1 MDIRVRFA
9 PSPTGPLHIGGARSA
24 LFNYLWAR
32 KNKGTFIVRSEDTDL
47 ERSSRE
53 SEQNILEALRW
64 LNIQWDEGIE
74 VGGER
79 GPYRQTERLALYR
92 DYTEKLLDNGDAY
105 YCYCSEEEIEQERQ
119 TLIAKGQTP
128 RYLGKCRH
136 LSTEQRTVL
145 ETEGRKPVVRFRVP
159 VTQAIHINDQ
169 VRGDVVFDSDGIGDF
184 VLVKSDGIP
193 TYNFAVVVD
202 DVTMNITH
210 VIRGE
215 EHLSNTPRQVLIYQ
229 ALRLPVPKFAH
240 VSLILN
246 TEGGKMSK
254 RDGDTAVLD
263 YQKKGYLPEAIVNF
277 IAMLGW
283 APSGK
288 EEFYTLD
295 ELAEVFSLDRVSKS
309 PAVFDLQK
317 LNYINA
323 HYIKVSAPERL
334 AELALPYVGEMGI
347 LPQEER
353 SDKQQEWFANFI
365 KAISG
370 KITHM
375 AEVKDFIHYFHG
387 PVPLEPEGEALEV
400 LRGEQVPA
408 VLGLFRKK
416 VREVEL
422 LSGATVKVLLKQMT
436 KELKLGGK
444 LVYMP
449 VRVALTGQMHGP
461 ELYDVI
467 PLLGG
472 ENVLK
477 RLEATEKRYLRGLR
491 SPQG

>member
-1 MDIRVRFA
+1 MEIRVRFA

-53 SEQNILEALRW
+53 SEHNILEALRW

-74 VGGER
+74 VGGEN
-79 GPYRQTERLALYR
+79 GPYRQTDRLALYKE
-92 DYTEKLLDNGDAY
+92 YTVKLLSSGHAY

-119 TLIAKGQTP
+119 DLIAKGDTP

-136 LSTEQRTVL
+136 LTTEQRAAL
-145 ETEGRKPVVRFRVP
+145 AAEGRKPVVRFRVP
-159 VTQAIHINDQ
+159 DAQAIHIDDQ
-169 VRGDVVFDSDGIGDF
+169 VRGDVVFDSDGIGDY

-229 ALRLPVPKFAH
+229 ALGLPVPKFAH

-283 APSGK
+283 APSGE
-288 EEFYTLD
+288 EEFYTLE
-295 ELAEVFSLDRVSKS
+295 ELSDVFSLDRVSKS

-323 HYIKVSAPERL
+323 HYIKAANPERL

-347 LPQEER
+347 LPQGER
-353 SDKQQEWFANFI
+353 SDIQQQWFIGFI
-365 KAISG
+365 VAISE
-370 KITHM
+370 KISYM
-375 AEVKDFIHYFHG
+375 AEVKDFVHYFHG
-387 PVPLEPEGEALEV
+387 SVPLEAEGEALEV
-400 LRGEQVPA
+400 LRGEQVPG
-408 VLGLFRKK
+408 VLRLFGEK
-416 VREVEL
+416 VRAVEL
-422 LSGATVKVLLKQMT
+422 LSGEAVKVLLKQMT

-444 LVYMP
+444 FVYMP
-449 VRVALTGQMHGP
+449 IRVALTGQMHGP

-467 PLLGG
+467 PLLGQ
-472 ENVLK
+472 EKVLK
-477 RLEATEKRYLRGLR
+477 RLEVTEKRYLGVI
-491 SPQG
+491 

>member
-1 MDIRVRFA
+1 MEIRVRFA

-47 ERSSRE
+47 GRSSRE
-53 SEQNILEALRW
+53 SEHNILEALRW

-74 VGGER
+74 VGGEH
-79 GPYRQTERLALYR
+79 GPYRQTDRLALYR
-92 DYTEKLLDNGDAY
+92 DYTDKLLNSGHAY
-105 YCYCSEEEIEQERQ
+105 YCYCTEEELEQERQ
-119 TLIAKGQTP
+119 ALIAKGETP

-136 LSTEQRTVL
+136 LTSEQRAAY
-145 ETEGRKPVVRFRVP
+145 ETEARKPVVRFRVP
-159 VTQAIHINDQ
+159 EGQAIHINDQ
-169 VRGDVVFDSDGIGDF
+169 VRGDVVFESDGIGDY
-184 VLVKSDGIP
+184 VIVKSDGIP

-202 DVTMNITH
+202 DTTMNITH

-229 ALRLPVPKFAH
+229 ALGLSVPEFAH
-240 VSLILN
+240 ISLILN

-254 RDGDTAVLD
+254 RDGDTAVMD

-277 IAMLGW
+277 IALLGW
-283 APSGK
+283 APSGE
-288 EEFYTLD
+288 EEFYTLN

-309 PAVFDLQK
+309 PAVFDVQK

-323 HYIKVSAPERL
+323 HYIKKVPPERL
-334 AELALPYVGEMGI
+334 AELALPHVQEMGI
-347 LPQEER
+347 LPLGER
-353 SDKQQEWFANFI
+353 SGEQQQWFIGFI
-365 KAISG
+365 EAISE
-370 KITHM
+370 KIAYL
-375 AEVKDFIHYFHG
+375 AEVKDYIHYFHG
-387 PVPLEPEGEALEV
+387 EVPLEPEGEALEV
-400 LRGEQVPA
+400 LRGEQVPI
-408 VLGLFRKK
+408 VLALFRDK
-416 VREVEL
+416 VQEVEL
-422 LSGATVKVLLKQMT
+422 LSSAAVKVLLKQMT

-467 PLLGG
+467 PLLGR

-477 RLEATEKRYLRGLR
+477 RLEVTEKRYLG
-491 SPQG
+491 

>member
-1 MDIRVRFA
+1 MKIRVRFA

-53 SEQNILEALRW
+53 SEHNILEALRW

-74 VGGER
+74 VGGEH
-79 GPYRQTERLALYR
+79 GPYRQTDRLALYR
-92 DYTEKLLDNGDAY
+92 EYTDKLLNSGHAY
-105 YCYCSEEEIEQERQ
+105 YCYCTEEELEQERQ
-119 TLIAKGQTP
+119 ALTAKGETP
-128 RYLGKCRH
+128 RYLGKCRE
-136 LSTEQRTVL
+136 LTSEQRAAF
-145 ETEGRKPVVRFRVP
+145 EIEGRRPVVRFRVP
-159 VTQAIHINDQ
+159 VGQAIHIKDQ
-169 VRGDVVFDSDGIGDF
+169 VRGDVVFESDGIGDY
-184 VLVKSDGIP
+184 VIVKSDGIP
-193 TYNFAVVVD
+193 TYNFAVVID
-202 DVTMNITH
+202 DMTMNITH

-229 ALRLPVPKFAH
+229 ALGLSVPEFAH
-240 VSLILN
+240 ISLILN

-254 RDGDTAVLD
+254 RDGDTAVID

-277 IAMLGW
+277 IAFLGW
-283 APSGK
+283 APSGE
-288 EEFYTLD
+288 EEFYTLN
-295 ELAEVFSLDRVSKS
+295 ELVEVFSLDRVSKS
-309 PAVFDLQK
+309 PAVFDIQK
-317 LNYINA
+317 LNYMNA
-323 HYIKVSAPERL
+323 HYIKEAAPERL

-347 LPQEER
+347 LPQSER
-353 SDKQQEWFANFI
+353 SAEQQQWFISFI
-365 KAISG
+365 EAISE
-370 KITHM
+370 KIACL
-375 AEVKDFIHYFHG
+375 AEVKDYIHYFHG
-387 PVPLEPEGEALEV
+387 GVPLEPEGEGLEV

-408 VLGLFRKK
+408 VLALFREK
-416 VREVEL
+416 VREAEL
-422 LSGATVKVLLKQMT
+422 LSGAAVKVLLKQMT

-467 PLLGG
+467 PLLGR

-477 RLEATEKRYLRGLR
+477 RLEVTEKRYLG
-491 SPQG
+491 

>member
-1 MDIRVRFA
+1 M
-9 PSPTGPLHIGGARSA
+9 
-24 LFNYLWAR
+24 
-32 KNKGTFIVRSEDTDL
+32 
-47 ERSSRE
+47 
-53 SEQNILEALRW
+53 
-64 LNIQWDEGIE
+64 
-74 VGGER
+74 
-79 GPYRQTERLALYR
+79 
-92 DYTEKLLDNGDAY
+92 
-105 YCYCSEEEIEQERQ
+105 
-119 TLIAKGQTP
+119 
-128 RYLGKCRH
+128 
-136 LSTEQRTVL
+136 
-145 ETEGRKPVVRFRVP
+145 RFRVP
-159 VTQAIHINDQ
+159 ETQAIHINDQ
-169 VRGDVVFDSDGIGDF
+169 VRGDVVFDSDGIGDY

-202 DVTMNITH
+202 DVTMKITH

-229 ALRLPVPKFAH
+229 ALGLPVPKFAH

-283 APSGK
+283 APSGE

-323 HYIKVSAPERL
+323 HYIKAAVPERL

-347 LPQEER
+347 LPQGER
-353 SDKQQEWFANFI
+353 SDKQQQWFIGFI
-365 KAISG
+365 EAISE
-370 KITHM
+370 KISHM
-375 AEVKDFIHYFHG
+375 AEVKDYVHYFHG
-387 PVPLEPEGEALEV
+387 AVPLEPEGEALEV
-400 LRGEQVPA
+400 LRGEQVPG
-408 VLGLFRKK
+408 VLGLFGEK
-416 VREVEL
+416 VREAEL

-444 LVYMP
+444 FVYMP

-467 PLLGG
+467 PLLGR

-477 RLEATEKRYLRGLR
+477 RLEVTEKRYLG
-491 SPQG
+491 

>member
-387 PVPLEPEGEALEV
+387 PVPLVPEGEALEV

-477 RLEATEKRYLRGLR
+477 RLEVTEKRYLRGLR